1 MFSFIL
7 LARNSFFGFVGGSKF
22 PLAAYAQSIT
32 GEGRNMLAQSKLI
45 VETSLPGRI
54 MNMLPQPP
62 VVIYGDSVTGN
73 TPILLQ
79 MADGR
84 IMYRCID
91 DMNPDEEWVDR
102 IGDGKQYKA
111 CCPYKVW
118 TDKGFVSVTNVIR
131 HKTNKKLYRVRSPT
145 GIADVTED
153 HSLLSPSGEKLK
165 PGNIR
170 IGSSLLHV
178 DLPNPTSHTI
188 VDFDEEYAWTMGF
201 FYAHGSCGSYT
212 SWALNN
218 QEKSLLQRAA
228 DALERHEGGL
238 KFKILETMKSSGVY
252 KLIAN
257 SNKING
263 LAQKWREWFYDTRRH
278 KIVPDLILNADF
290 KTRLAFFKG
299 YYAGDGALDLVDKG
313 KIGLAGLI
321 HLVNSLGYNYTLSTY
336 NESIEHLTLTDGRKK
351 LPWTRDP
358 DVVISISMLPDTV
371 DYVYDLTTENGHFG
385 VGPGRL
391 IVSNTDSVFVNCPGA
406 TEKQAENFGK
416 AAGEYLTSS
425 FACPPIE
432 MEYEKTLVN
441 LILINRKNYVYSIR
455 NRKQEL
461 EVIFF
466 GGEQVKRDYC
476 AYFQQI
482 YKHLIQHIFFG
493 SVVPSQT
500 QTDNEQDLMRSIVKL
515 KVNDDKEDSTVS
527 YLQYVQ
533 MTKKKHDFIL
543 NTLAALSK
551 KTQASEDEEPK
562 TVFSRIHQESG
573 HILELGRIVRQKLQ
587 FLQQQ
592 KQHISISHEQAHS
605 RISSGM
611 QYVKTMIQKMIDR
624 EIDLSLLCETSRLA
638 ATYDSPKLA
647 AIKKVEK
654 ARVGPYDTREWA
666 IPNKAAVKLARR
678 IKARSPG
685 EEPAIGERFGFLKV
699 IDFDRSDKK
708 ADQVETLE
716 FVVANKVPIDVVAY
730 LDKDGRP
737 FEKLFAVLGSGLV
750 FGHVLDDFKAQAT
763 KRLNEQVLLAQKTQE
778 KLAMRNFFSVG
789 STSST
794 ATPVLFNKRQTKATA
809 SSKAKKKTEIQKQQN
824 KFENYFTKVNT
835 GSTE

>member
-1 MFSFIL
+1 
-7 LARNSFFGFVGGSKF
+7 
-22 PLAAYAQSIT
+22 
-32 GEGRNMLAQSKLI
+32 
-45 VETSLPGRI
+45 
-54 MNMLPQPP
+54 MLPQPP

-79 MADGR
+79 MADGTM
-84 IMYRCID
+84 MYRCID
-91 DMNPDEEWVDR
+91 DINPDKEWVDR

-111 CCPYKVW
+111 CPYKVW
-118 TDKGFVSVTNVIR
+118 TDKGFVTVTNVIR

-178 DLPNPTSHTI
+178 DLPNPTSNTI
-188 VDFDEEYAWTMGF
+188 VDFDEEYAWVMGF
-201 FYAHGSCGSYT
+201 FYADGSCEGYT

-218 QEKSLLQRAA
+218 QEKSLLQRAT

-252 KLIAN
+252 KLVAN
-257 SNKING
+257 SNKVNG
-263 LAQKWREWFYDTRRH
+263 LAQKWGEWFYDNRRH
-278 KIVPDLILNADF
+278 KIVPVIILNADF

-299 YYAGDGALDLVDKG
+299 YYAGDGELDFDKG
-313 KIGLAGLI
+313 KIGAAGLI
-321 HLVNSLGYNYTLSTY
+321 HLVNSLNYSYTLSPYRATPHCY
-336 NESIEHLTLTDGRKK
+336 HIRAYTRHAENGHLVDVDDALLLNIEHLTLTDGYGRKK

-358 DVVISISMLPDTV
+358 DEVISISMLPDTV

-493 SVVPSQT
+493 SVVSSQT
-500 QTDNEQDLMRSIVKL
+500 QTDNEQDLMRSIAKL
-515 KVNDDKEDSTVS
+515 KVNDDKEDFTVSYS

-678 IKARSPG
+678 IKTRSPG
-685 EEPAIGERFGFLKV
+685 EEPAVGERFSFLKV

-708 ADQVETLE
+708 ADQVETLD

-778 KLAMRNFFSVG
+778 KLAMKNFFSVG
-789 STSST
+789 STSAA

-809 SSKAKKKTEIQKQQN
+809 SSKAKKKTDIQKQQN
-824 KFENYFTKVNT
+824 KFENYFIKVNT